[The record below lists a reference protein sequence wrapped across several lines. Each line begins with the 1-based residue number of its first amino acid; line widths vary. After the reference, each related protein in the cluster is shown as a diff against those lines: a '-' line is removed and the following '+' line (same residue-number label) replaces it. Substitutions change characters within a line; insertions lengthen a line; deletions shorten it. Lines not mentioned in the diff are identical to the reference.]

1 MQAMGIEGKIGG
13 GAREAFE
20 QKLPGLGFTRVT
32 ARTLERNTLYD
43 KADRELR
50 NSRQI
55 LRIRQYGEKWVVTH
69 KRVPSNSTDEGPHK
83 SRLETETLVED
94 GPVLGQIFEGIG
106 FGPVFVYE
114 KWRTEWADQT
124 GHCVVDETPLGD
136 YAELEGPD
144 EWIDDI
150 AQKLGIDA
158 GEF

>member
-1 MQAMGIEGKIGG
+1 MQAMETEVKIRV
-13 GAREAFE
+13 ADRKELE
-20 QKLPGLGFTRVT
+20 QKLPQLGFRRVT
-32 ARTLERNTLYD
+32 DRTLERNTLYN
-43 KADRELR
+43 KPDRELR

-55 LRIRQYGEKWVVTH
+55 LRVRQYGDKWVVTH
-69 KRVPSNSTDEGPHK
+69 KRVPKDAKEEGPHK

-94 GPVLGQIFEGIG
+94 GPVMGQIFEGIG